1 MAIREEKETKGI
13 QTEKEVKLSLFAND
27 MILSIENSKDANRKL
42 LELINESVKPA
53 AYKSNAQKDLAY
65 LNTNNKRSEREVK
78 EIIPFITATKIGIT
92 LLKEAKH
99 LHLENC
105 KILMKEMKDD
115 TNRWRDTPRSRIRR
129 IKIVKMTILPESNL
143 QNQCNHYQI
152 INSIFHRIRT
162 KSFTICMDTRK
173 IPNSQSNLENENR
186 AEGIRFP
193 DFRLTYN
200 N

>member
-13 QTEKEVKLSLFAND
+13 QTEKDIKLSLFAND
-27 MILSIENSKDANRKL
+27 MILSIENSKDATRKL
-42 LELINESVKPA
+42 LELINESVKLA
-53 AYKSNAQKDLAY
+53 GYKSNAQKDLAY
-65 LNTNNKRSEREVK
+65 LNTTNKRSEREVK

-115 TNRWRDTPRSRIRR
+115 TNRWRDTPRSWIRR

-152 INSIFHRIRT
+152 TNSIFHRIRT
-162 KSFTICMDTRK
+162 KSFTIYMDTRK

-193 DFRLTYN
+193 DFRLSYN

>member
-1 MAIREEKETKGI
+1 
-13 QTEKEVKLSLFAND
+13 
-27 MILSIENSKDANRKL
+27 MILSIENSKDATRKL
-42 LELINESVKPA
+42 LELINESVKLA
-53 AYKSNAQKDLAY
+53 GYKSNAQKDLAY
-65 LNTNNKRSEREVK
+65 LNTTNKRSEREVK
-78 EIIPFITATKIGIT
+78 EIIPFITAKKIGIT

-115 TNRWRDTPRSRIRR
+115 TNRWRDTPRSWIRR

-152 INSIFHRIRT
+152 TNSIFHRIRT
-162 KSFTICMDTRK
+162 KSFTIYMDTRK

-193 DFRLTYN
+193 DFRLSYN